1 MSNRMLGLAG
11 QRIRSLREQ
20 KAWTRADLCEKAGV
34 SPRFLADLEKG
45 DANVS
50 LLRLSEIAEAL
61 SVSLVSLLAGSGPVR
76 DEAEVLVTL
85 SPSRRKKALLAA
97 SAPEKLALVG
107 LRGAGKT
114 TVGQLLAQRLGVP
127 FVEVDAAVEERA
139 GMHLGEIFEFHGAVR
154 YRELERQALEAVL
167 ARPGGAV
174 LATGGSVVTAA
185 ESWAL
190 LRASAYTIWLKTTP
204 EIHLSRVEA
213 QGDFRPMRGRADALS
228 ELKELL
234 QRREPLYAQC
244 GMVVE
249 TTGKMVEEVVKL
261 LVLEATRQAA

>member
-1 MSNRMLGLAG
+1 MAESMLHLAG
-11 QRIRSLREQ
+11 QRIRELRE
-20 KAWTRADLCEKAGV
+20 ARGWTRAELCGRAGV

-50 LLRLSEIAEAL
+50 LLRLAEIAQAL
-61 SVSLVSLLAGSGPVR
+61 GVSLVSLLAGSGPVR

-85 SPSRRKKALLAA
+85 APSRRARALRSAFAA
-97 SAPEKLALVG
+97 EKLALVG

-114 TVGQLLAQRLGVP
+114 TIGQALARRLAVP

-139 GMHLGEIFEFHGAVR
+139 GMRLGEIFEFHGALR
-154 YRELERQALEAVL
+154 YRELERQTLEAVL

-174 LATGGSVVTAA
+174 LATGGSVVTAP

-190 LRASAYTIWLKTTP
+190 LRNSTHTIWLRATP
-204 EIHLSRVEA
+204 EVHLSRVEA

-234 QRREPLYAQC
+234 TRREPLYAQC
-244 GMVVE
+244 NRAVDTVGRS
-249 TTGKMVEEVVKL
+249 VEEVVTE
-261 LVLEATRQAA
+261 LEGEARRLAG